1 MEIGIDVKGK
11 YKDLQ
16 INSGALAVLTHL
28 SYIPITFPP
37 KTGTQ
42 LHVLPHPR
50 QCLRESFVSTLIC
63 GQCLKF
69 EGTGQDPHAEH
80 VWDGNYTRALV
91 QTYGYQSQRHIG
103 NAGFAICQ
111 SMDSLL
117 SCYTDQYLLSKAL
130 RGVSGKFSAPASPA
144 GGFPQRLSICF
155 LWVSVS
161 LIF

>member
-11 YKDLQ
+11 CKDLQ

-28 SYIPITFPP
+28 SYIPIPFPP

-80 VWDGNYTRALV
+80 VWDVNYARALV
-91 QTYGYQSQRHIG
+91 QTYGYSTRVRGI
-103 NAGFAICQ
+103 F
-111 SMDSLL
+111 SMLGLHSASPWTHFYLVTLISISWARLLGEFLENSLL
-117 SCYTDQYLLSKAL
+117 QLLQL
-130 RGVSGKFSAPASPA
+130 VVSPKG
-144 GGFPQRLSICF
+144 
-155 LWVSVS
+155 
-161 LIF
+161 